1 MRWSWVDL
9 AQVQAANCS
18 QVSFTTFETQL
29 NEQLQFLHKVLAKD
43 VKKAPM
49 MLAKICSTL

>member
-9 AQVQAANCS
+9 VQVQAANCF
-18 QVSFTTFETQL
+18 QVSFTTLETQL
-29 NEQLQFLHKVLAKD
+29 KEQLQFLHKVLAKD
-43 VKKAPM
+43 VKKTPM